1 MPYEKRKVGDE
12 WCVFDKETG
21 ENKGCSTTEAKA
33 DAHIAAMYANEAK
46 SASAECSMFITKAVN
61 ADGKMI
67 WNAVASDTGKDG
79 YDQRMTMALFHDF
92 IARIEAK
99 DPAPIQFRSTY
110 WDGGLPYVSVA
121 HYRDHDGKSSAG
133 KATSVF
139 IDGEKFKAKGIF
151 ESQDPRVADAVF
163 RSIQQ
168 DIADKVPDNVRV
180 RVSILFADWQ
190 HKHRDGSIFIRKSLA
205 DVCPV
210 CAQLGKIAA
219 IGEFQKGQLIQ
230 LAVTR
235 GPVNKRTEVEAG
247 FVEERSTGG
256 MKADAASIVGEDLAN
271 EIDARE
277 QESWVL
283 KSEAIVVKSDGAG
296 ETPVAAITTR
306 SDLPYGGATTLA
318 QALDFTKAQ
327 NIKWQLSD
335 LYMVLEGV
343 LYNIIEVG
351 ADLVASKSA
360 AMKEAISAF
369 RGELETIAVVQLSLA
384 SNPIQVKSEGQ
395 MSDTVV
401 ITQHPLDASFV
412 ALRAKYDEVVP
423 GSGLSRTQKF
433 EALQPL
439 VNELGNVIA
448 RSVEASSPMGPGD
461 IQGLVRDAV
470 NEAMKP
476 LLAAL
481 AGSQAQRSVAA
492 SSVPVARQV
501 DPLQAVQAASVAQ
514 TGTQTSFGRT
524 QSIKAVVRR
533 SMGLPEGGGA

>member
-12 WCVFDKETG
+12 WCVFNKETG
-21 ENKGCSTTEAKA
+21 DNKGCSATEAEA
-33 DAHIAAMYANEAK
+33 DKHIAAMYANEAK
-46 SASAECSMFITKAVN
+46 SAMAECSMFITKAVS

-92 IARIEAK
+92 IARIEAR
-99 DPAPIQFRSTY
+99 DPAPVQLRSSY
-110 WDGGLPYVSVA
+110 WDGGMPYVSIA
-121 HYRDHDGKSSAG
+121 HYLDHDGKSSAG

-139 IDGEKFKAKGIF
+139 IDGDKFKAKGLL
-151 ESQDPRVADAVF
+151 ESEDPRVAEAVF
-163 RSIQQ
+163 RAIQQ
-168 DIADKVPDNVRV
+168 DIADKVPDDKRV
-180 RVSILFADWQ
+180 RISTAFVDWQ
-190 HKHRDGSIFIRKSLA
+190 HKHRDGTVFVRQSLA
-205 DVCPV
+205 DICPV
-210 CAQLGKIAA
+210 CASLGKIAA
-219 IGEFQKGQLIQ
+219 IGEFQKGQLMQ

-235 GPVNKRTEVEAG
+235 VPVNARTEIEAG
-247 FVEERSTGG
+247 LVEERSTGG
-256 MKADAASIVGEDLAN
+256 KKADAASIVGEDLAN

-277 QESWVL
+277 QEAWVS
-283 KSEAIVVKSDGAG
+283 KSGAIVVKSDDAG
-296 ETPVAAITTR
+296 EVAAAVTTR

-327 NIKWQLSD
+327 NIRWQLSD

-360 AMKEAISAF
+360 AMKEAISDF
-369 RGELETIAVVQLSLA
+369 RGELETIAVAKLSLA
-384 SNPIQVKSEGQ
+384 SDPIQVKSEGQ
-395 MSDTVV
+395 MSEAV
-401 ITQHPLDASFV
+401 ITHPLDANFT
-412 ALRAKYDEVVP
+412 ALRAKYDEVVANA
-423 GSGLSRTQKF
+423 GLTRTQKF

-448 RSVEASSPMGPGD
+448 RSVEASSPMGVGD

-470 NEAMKP
+470 SEAMKP

-492 SSVPVARQV
+492 SSVPAARQV
-501 DPLQAVQAASVAQ
+501 DPLQAVQAASSAQ
-514 TGTQTSFGRT
+514 TGMATNIGQTK
-524 QSIKAVVRR
+524 SIKAVVRR